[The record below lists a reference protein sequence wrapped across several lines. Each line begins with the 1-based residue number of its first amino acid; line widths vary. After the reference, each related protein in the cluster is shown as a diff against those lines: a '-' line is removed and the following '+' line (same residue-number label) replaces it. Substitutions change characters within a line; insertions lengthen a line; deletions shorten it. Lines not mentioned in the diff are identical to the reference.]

1 MRVFGCARKIYFPEI
16 IWSWPGKWAF
26 DHGNGLKLKFSLQT
40 ISGSDAQRER
50 ERERESARARGSQI
64 TPSTSPAK
72 PRSSFLGP
80 TIARYSPTIERKP
93 RSYDRTLHTP
103 THHDLHSTRE
113 RECASEIAPAAFTPR
128 TQSSDFAG
136 DPETSRH
143 EPRAST
149 SPETQRLRA
158 TNPELRLRIAP
169 IDFAGE
175 PRGQDR
181 RSTSTSPAPIALSLR
196 LRNSW
201 VLMNLTEFD

>member
-1 MRVFGCARKIYFPEI
+1 MIFSPNFHFKHFPFLSHTHCLSQTHTELDC
-16 IWSWPGKWAF
+16 SDP
-26 DHGNGLKLKFSLQT
+26 HTQPNGT
-40 ISGSDAQRER
+40 I
-50 ERERESARARGSQI
+50 
-64 TPSTSPAK
+64 
-72 PRSSFLGP
+72 
-80 TIARYSPTIERKP
+80 
-93 RSYDRTLHTP
+93 HTP

-113 RECASEIAPAAFTPR
+113 RECASEIASAAFTPR

-136 DPETSRH
+136 DPETSCH
-143 EPRAST
+143 KPRAST
-149 SPETQRLRA
+149 SNRT
-158 TNPELRLRIAP
+158 TIPELRLRIAP

>member
-1 MRVFGCARKIYFPEI
+1 MIFSPNFHFKHFPFLSHTHCLSQTHTELDC
-16 IWSWPGKWAF
+16 SDP
-26 DHGNGLKLKFSLQT
+26 HTEPNGT
-40 ISGSDAQRER
+40 I
-50 ERERESARARGSQI
+50 
-64 TPSTSPAK
+64 
-72 PRSSFLGP
+72 
-80 TIARYSPTIERKP
+80 
-93 RSYDRTLHTP
+93 HTP
-103 THHDLHSTRE
+103 TNHDLHSTRE
-113 RECASEIAPAAFTPR
+113 RECASEIAPTAFTPR

-149 SPETQRLRA
+149 SNRT

-181 RSTSTSPAPIALSLR
+181 RSTSTSPAPITLSLR

-201 VLMNLTEFD
+201 ILMNLTEFD

>member
-50 ERERESARARGSQI
+50 ERERESARTRGSQI

-181 RSTSTSPAPIALSLR
+181 RSTSTSRAPIALSLR

-201 VLMNLTEFD
+201 ILMNLTEFD

>member
-1 MRVFGCARKIYFPEI
+1 M
-16 IWSWPGKWAF
+16 
-26 DHGNGLKLKFSLQT
+26 KLKFSLQT

-169 IDFAGE
+169 RSQSFDFE
-175 PRGQDR
+175 SHPL
-181 RSTSTSPAPIALSLR
+181 TSPANPEARIAIRLR
-196 LRNSW
+196 LRRHRSH
-201 VLMNLTEFD
+201 